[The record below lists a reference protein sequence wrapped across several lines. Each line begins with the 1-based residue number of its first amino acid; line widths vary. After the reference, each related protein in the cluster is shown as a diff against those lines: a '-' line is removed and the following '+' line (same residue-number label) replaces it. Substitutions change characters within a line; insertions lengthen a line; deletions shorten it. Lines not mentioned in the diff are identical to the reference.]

1 MQLKSSKYRS
11 AKRRRG
17 FIDCVTFVSKYSQK
31 QIASNMVDGD
41 GIILDCNL
49 LSLDNNRSVER
60 ITNPL
65 EMDVRVRS

>member
-31 QIASNMVDGD
+31 QIASNISMVDGG
-41 GIILDCNL
+41 GIMHECNSF
-49 LSLDNNRSVER
+49 SLDNNSYV
-60 ITNPL
+60 
-65 EMDVRVRS
+65 

>member
-31 QIASNMVDGD
+31 QKQIASNISMVDGG
-41 GIILDCNL
+41 GIMHECNSF
-49 LSLDNNRSVER
+49 SLDNNSYV
-60 ITNPL
+60 
-65 EMDVRVRS
+65 